1 MVDKITMHVDFEV
14 FKANKECF
22 YFRLSHMFF
31 SFVSPNVIVISENDV
46 DMVGSISFDGNVPPF
61 MDRFEL
67 AYAIS
72 KYGINEG
79 IKHYA
84 EKGLEPYEKEALELA
99 YKAISGGAKG
109 LDMGR
114 NIFQSLHPTEM
125 AKSISKIVHEKF
137 TDKEAFEYYTD
148 LINK

>member
-1 MVDKITMHVDFEV
+1 MDKITMHIDFEV

-22 YFRLSHMFF
+22 YFRLNHMFF
-31 SFVSPNVIVISENDV
+31 SFIPPNVMAISQD
-46 DMVGSISFDGNVPPF
+46 DKDISGRISFDGNVPPF

-84 EKGLEPYEKEALELA
+84 EKGLEPYEKEALGLLIQDNQELMHNDEF
-99 YKAISGGAKG
+99 IEFHLNPNEG
-109 LDMGR
+109 
-114 NIFQSLHPTEM
+114 NEN
-125 AKSISKIVHEKF
+125 E
-137 TDKEAFEYYTD
+137 
-148 LINK
+148 